1 MKEQLILRELSRKL
15 GVKKQEIVKRVEE
28 IMKEV
33 EEMERKVKR
42 G

>member
-1 MKEQLILRELSRKL
+1 VKEQLILRELSRKL
-15 GVKKQEIVKRVEE
+15 GVKKQEIVKRVKE

-33 EEMERKVKR
+33 EEMERRAKR